1 MSENVSRI
9 SVSVPPDLLRRF
21 DEAHKR
27 LGYTDR
33 SKAVQIAMQSFVTES
48 KWLCTREGN
57 GTGAIVMVYN
67 SAIRQIGDLLMDL
80 EREYH
85 DIVKSVVH
93 LHLDEKNC
101 LQTISVRG
109 RTEEIKALA
118 EKLAI
123 TEGVKEVKL
132 AIVTP

>member
-21 DEAHKR
+21 DEAQKR

-57 GTGAIVMVYN
+57 GTGAIVMIYN
-67 SAIRQIGDLLMDL
+67 PAIRQIGNVLMEL
-80 EREYH
+80 EREYRG
-85 DIVKSVVH
+85 IVESVVH

-101 LQTISVRG
+101 LQTIPVRG
-109 RTEEIKALA
+109 RTEEIKTFA
-118 EKLAI
+118 EKLMTI
-123 TEGVKEVKL
+123 EGVKEVKL